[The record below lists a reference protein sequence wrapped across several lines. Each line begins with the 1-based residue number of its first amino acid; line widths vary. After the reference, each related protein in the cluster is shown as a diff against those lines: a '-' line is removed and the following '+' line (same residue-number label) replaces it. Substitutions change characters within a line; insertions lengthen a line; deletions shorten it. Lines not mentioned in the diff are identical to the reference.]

1 MNGLLLIS
9 LIALLA
15 ALALGA
21 IDGIYFHLKRYQ
33 LFAHT
38 ESRHEHALHT
48 VRAFLIMPP
57 LALLYLAEPSGL
69 WLWAAAACIAT
80 DQIALALDV
89 RAEATS
95 RRRFGGL
102 SAEEYQIHI
111 AANGLHSVALALALA
126 SRPVDAWSVAETSL
140 HCSSFPLPLQAFLG
154 VLWLVA
160 AAGAVQHLA
169 LLLGQH
175 DDAATP
181 ERAA

>member
-9 LIALLA
+9 LVALLA
-15 ALALGA
+15 AFALGA
-21 IDGIYFHLKRYQ
+21 IDGMYFHLKRYQ
-33 LFAHT
+33 LFAHP
-38 ESRHEHALHT
+38 ESRGEHALHT
-48 VRAFLIMPP
+48 VRAFLVMPP

-69 WLWAAAACIAT
+69 YLWVAAASIAA

-126 SRPVDAWSVAETSL
+126 SRPVHAWSLAATSL
-140 HCSSFPLPLQAFLG
+140 HSSSFPLTLQVFLG
-154 VLWLVA
+154 VLLLA
-160 AAGAVQHLA
+160 AAVGAIQHVA
-169 LLLGQH
+169 LLFGRH
-175 DDAATP
+175 ADTATA
-181 ERAA
+181 ERAH